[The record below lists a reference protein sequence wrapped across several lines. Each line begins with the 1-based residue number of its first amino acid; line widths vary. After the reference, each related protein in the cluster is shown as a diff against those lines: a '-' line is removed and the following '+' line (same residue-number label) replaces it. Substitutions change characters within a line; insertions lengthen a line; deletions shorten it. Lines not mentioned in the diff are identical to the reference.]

1 MLRPQGPDP
10 VTGTG
15 LTQQLETPT
24 PTCETRQGGGSR
36 DKIAGGP
43 GQLPPV
49 PSSPTPRRVC
59 PAPFPPASATTLPGR
74 CGRKGLCRGS
84 SRAQG
89 SACAVSFTFKYL
101 NDIKATLSLPDC
113 GAPILS

>member
-24 PTCETRQGGGSR
+24 PTCETRQGGGSC
-36 DKIAGGP
+36 DKVAGGP

-49 PSSPTPRRVC
+49 PVL
-59 PAPFPPASATTLPGR
+59 PP
-74 CGRKGLCRGS
+74 
-84 SRAQG
+84 
-89 SACAVSFTFKYL
+89 
-101 NDIKATLSLPDC
+101 SLPPQPQPSQEGVEGKVC
-113 GAPILS
+113 AGEAPELRAAPALRLSHLST